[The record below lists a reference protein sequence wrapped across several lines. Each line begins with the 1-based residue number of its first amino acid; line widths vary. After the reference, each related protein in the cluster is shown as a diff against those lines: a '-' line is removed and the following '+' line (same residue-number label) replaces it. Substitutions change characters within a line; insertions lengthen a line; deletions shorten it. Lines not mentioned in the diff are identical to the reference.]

1 MALVP
6 MVLEQDGRSERSFD
20 LYSRMLRDR
29 IIFVTNEVED
39 NMANLIAAQI
49 LYLESVDP
57 EKDISLYI
65 NSPGGSVTAGMAI
78 FDAMNF
84 VKCDIST
91 ICMGQACSMGA
102 FLLSAGTK
110 GKRIALANSR
120 IMIHQ
125 PSSGMGRSTVTDM
138 EISLAEV
145 QKMKRNLTQH
155 LADHCGVDYD
165 RMYALCER
173 DHFMSA
179 PEALEL
185 GLVDQVIKSRAE
197 LTDAA

>member
-29 IIFVTNEVED
+29 IIFVTGEVED

-57 EKDISLYI
+57 DKDISLYI

-78 FDAMNF
+78 YDTIRF
-84 VKCDIST
+84 VKSEVAT

-125 PSSGMGRSTVTDM
+125 PSSGMGRSSVTDM
-138 EISLAEV
+138 EISLNEV
-145 QKMKRNLTQH
+145 LKMKKSLTQH
-155 LADHCGVDYD
+155 LANNCDKDYET
-165 RMYALCER
+165 MYALCER

-179 PEALEL
+179 YQAKDL
-185 GLVDQVIKSRAE
+185 GLVDKVVESRSE
-197 LTDAA
+197 I